1 MYQGTY
7 VKKRRK
13 SRTRMNRATVLLM
26 AILMLIG
33 VAAGSTVAYLITETD
48 NVANTFTY
56 GQVSCEIT
64 ETVAN
69 NVKSNVKV
77 KNTGNVDAYIRA
89 TYVVNWLDS
98 DGNIVASVP
107 EGYSCVPRPNPDSKW
122 VLGTDGYYYYPMPV
136 SPGGSTEGSLLNC
149 TVTYPEGS
157 ETREYTP
164 SVEILATAVQSIPEE
179 AVQTAWGAGFSI
191 NPDGSLKVPTSN

>member
-56 GQVSCEIT
+56 GQVSCKVEEKFDGGPT
-64 ETVAN
+64 
-69 NVKSNVKV
+69 KSDVQIR
-77 KNTGNVDAYIRA
+77 NTGNVNAYIRA
-89 TYVVNWLDS
+89 TYVINWLDK
-98 DGNIVASVP
+98 DGNIAASVP
-107 EGYSCVPRPNPDSKW
+107 SDYTCTLTVPQNDKW
-122 VLGTDGYYYYPMPV
+122 VKGSDGYYYYTSAV
-136 SPGGSTEGSLLNC
+136 EPGELTEKSLLECKVN
-149 TVTYPEGS
+149 YPANP
-157 ETREYTP
+157 EYTL
-164 SVEILATAVQSIPEE
+164 SVEILATAVQSVPED
-179 AVQTAWGAGFSI
+179 AVKTAWGTGFSI
-191 NPDGSLKVPTSN
+191 NPDGSLNVPTSN